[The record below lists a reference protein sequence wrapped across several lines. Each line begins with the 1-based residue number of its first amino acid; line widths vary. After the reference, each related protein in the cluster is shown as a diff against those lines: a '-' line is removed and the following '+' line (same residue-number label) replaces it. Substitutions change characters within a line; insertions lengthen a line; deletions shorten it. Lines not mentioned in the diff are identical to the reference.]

1 MTTIDYSGLRE
12 LQALCYEQSA
22 SKGFHNDRPA
32 EEDEQ
37 ALGHYRGNKLMLV
50 VGEVIEGHEELR
62 KGKAPTETYYVA
74 PDLPLSLV
82 AEVGVEHAREL
93 ITADNAGK
101 PQKPEGVPSELADAV
116 IRILDF
122 CGAEKIDL
130 ADIIEEKL
138 AYNMTRA
145 QMHGG
150 KRF

>member
-1 MTTIDYSGLRE
+1 MTIEIDYKGLRD

-22 SKGFHNDRPA
+22 SKGFHNDRPTG
-32 EEDEQ
+32 ET
-37 ALGHYRGNKLMLV
+37 ALAHYRGNKLMLV

-62 KGKAPTETYYVA
+62 KGKAPDETYYVA
-74 PDLPLSLV
+74 PELPLSLV
-82 AEVGVEHAREL
+82 AEVGVDRARKL
-93 ITADNAGK
+93 IREDNEGR

-130 ADIIEEKL
+130 AGIIEEKL

-150 KRF
+150 KKF